1 MSEHIRIGDVA
12 PRVQYAAD
20 GAQTVFTYPFP
31 IFGAEDLEV
40 LVAGTASPPGY
51 NISGAGLS
59 EGGSVTFAPAPATG
73 SVVTLRRRVKVERVT
88 DYQSNGLLRANTL
101 NDELDRQVAA
111 LQDLREEMGGT
122 LRLDP
127 SEPSGGMVMPPRDMR
142 ANRLLGFDSLGGI
155 TSFPRDAAVM
165 TSPYS
170 GAIPRTAEDKFAE
183 RLTARDFG
191 AMADGLNDDGPALQ
205 AAMNAAVASG
215 RMLEIGEG
223 SHRTTMPLVL
233 GGGAAGLVMLG
244 SIIYAGPAGTTALT
258 LGDGAAVRNTQK
270 SYRGLR
276 VLRATISDWSDENDI
291 GIVARNLDASVL
303 DVRQVEGFCIGVRT
317 LGVER
322 GFEDSEVHLDRLV
335 NNGIGLDVR
344 TATAAAWNTSV
355 RYYGGHFAHGM
366 SVNVDKDRYGVRFS
380 AAPGAYVAHNRHVF
394 DGPNFEL
401 QSRDKPITGIPF
413 LVEVNSRAVIVRNLR
428 MEGCDAFVARHTAA
442 AQDHVYE
449 VAWASQG
456 YLVDVDYTTTATRTG
471 SVVRRHHQA
480 IAHREAV
487 RELASV
493 PNLRAAS
500 IRWNT
505 TEVGFERMAVLSTN
519 VSGTPSLV
527 SDFAFPALD
536 SITLTDRGAILVGGR
551 GLGFVVDSRT
561 CRDFALA
568 VDADAPRLIVQC
580 FDIDK
585 ALLTDAAGQLVRASG
600 QTMQYSTGARWW
612 QGSADMTDAALT
624 RLQTVRLEPQVAY
637 AIIGVGRLTADYEV
651 RAMRLACDPV
661 FSPPVLYGLPDMPHG
676 VRELRAELA
685 WDPPSVAAG
694 ASATLNV
701 TVPGTRPG
709 DYCQAAFS
717 LATSGMLFLA
727 QVGASDIVTVTA
739 WNRTAVAIDLNPGT
753 VRVRV
758 VKA

>member
-31 IFGAEDLEV
+31 IFDAEDLEV
-40 LVAGTASPPGY
+40 LVAGQPSPPGHA
-51 NISGAGLS
+51 IQGAGKT
-59 EGGSVTFAPAPATG
+59 EGGYVVFDTPLIAGAT
-73 SVVTLRRRVKVERVT
+73 VTLRRRVKIERVT
-88 DYQSNGLLRANTL
+88 DYQPNGLLRANTL

-111 LQDLREEMGGT
+111 MQDLREELTGT
-122 LRLDP
+122 IHLDP
-127 SEPSGGMVMPPRDMR
+127 SESSGGTTLPLRGVR
-142 ANRLLGFDSLGGI
+142 ANQLMGFDSIGAVAI
-155 TSFPRDAAVM
+155 FPRDAATM
-165 TSPYS
+165 TSPYT
-170 GAIPRTAEDKFAE
+170 GAIPRTVEDKLGE
-183 RLTARDFG
+183 RLSARDFG
-191 AMADGLNDDGPALQ
+191 AVADGLTDDGPALQ

-215 RMLEIGEG
+215 QMLEIGAG
-223 SHRTTMPLVL
+223 SHRATMPLVL
-233 GGGAAGLVMLG
+233 GGGAAGLLMRG
-244 SIIYAGPAGTTALT
+244 SILYAGPAGTTALT
-258 LGDGAAVRNTQK
+258 LGDGAAVRNAQK

-276 VLRATISDWSDENDI
+276 VLRETISDWSDENDI

-322 GFEDSEVHLDRLV
+322 GFEDSEVHLDRIV

-355 RYYGGHFAHGM
+355 RYYGGHFAHGTT
-366 SVNVDKDRYGVRFS
+366 VNEGKDRYGVRFS

-394 DGPNFEL
+394 DGPAFEL

-413 LVEVNSRAVIVRNLR
+413 LIEVNSRAVIARNLR
-428 MEGCDAFVARHTAA
+428 MEGCDEFVARHTAA

-480 IAHREAV
+480 IAHREAT
-487 RELASV
+487 RELVSV

-500 IRWNT
+500 IRWSA

-519 VSGTPSLV
+519 VGGSPSLV
-527 SDFAFPALD
+527 SDFAFRALD

-551 GLGFVVDSRT
+551 GLGFVVDSRS

-580 FDIDK
+580 FD
-585 ALLTDAAGQLVRASG
+585 ANRVLLTDAAGQMVRASG
-600 QTMQYSTGARWW
+600 QTMQYSSAARWW
-612 QGSADMTDAALT
+612 QGTADMSDAALT
-624 RLQTVRLEPQVAY
+624 RLQTVRLEPRVAY

-651 RAMRLACDPV
+651 RAMRLACDPI
-661 FSPPVLYGLPDMPHG
+661 FAPPVLYGLPDMSHG
-676 VRELRAELA
+676 VRELRAEAA
-685 WDPPSVAAG
+685 WDPGNTMAGGSV
-694 ASATLNV
+694 SLNV
-701 TVPGTRPG
+701 SVPGARPG
-709 DYCQAAFS
+709 DFCQAAYS
-717 LATSGMLFLA
+717 LATSGMAFVA
-727 QVGASDIVTVTA
+727 QVGASDVVTVTA
-739 WNRTAVAIDLNPGT
+739 WNHTTTDIDLNAGT

-758 VKA
+758 TKA